1 MSSALEENRVCL
13 EINGFQGK
21 TYRKF
26 RKNCRR
32 GEGGLSIYFKQESIS
47 DEHGLMVYISS
58 RYLVK
63 PSDAQKTDEYEEDP
77 ESELRRQAKT

>member
-32 GEGGLSIYFKQESIS
+32 GRADFPYILNRRAY
-47 DEHGLMVYISS
+47 LMNMDLWYTLALDI
-58 RYLVK
+58 
-63 PSDAQKTDEYEEDP
+63 
-77 ESELRRQAKT
+77 